1 MQVFGQVFGQLFGWM
16 GGTRPGFNIDD
27 ATPQD
32 LPACGDIHRESFAQA
47 WEDGTL
53 ATMLK
58 TKGTAALVAR
68 ASKPAD
74 HPVRGFLMYRIAGPE
89 AEILTIATARK
100 ARRHGAARMLLEE
113 MIRRCLADRLE
124 EIFLEVDS
132 GNEAAIRL
140 YRSLGFAKVGEREG
154 YYQLGE
160 NEPAEDGKTGNALI
174 MRLDL
179 TD

>member
-1 MQVFGQVFGQLFGWM
+1 M

-32 LPACGDIHRESFAQA
+32 LQTCGDIHRESFVQA

-53 ATMLK
+53 AAMLK
-58 TKGTAALVAR
+58 SKGTVALVAR
-68 ASKPAD
+68 AHKPAG

-89 AEILTIATARK
+89 AEILTIATARA

-113 MIRRCLADRLE
+113 MVRRCLADRLQ

-154 YYQLGE
+154 YYRHGGKD
-160 NEPAEDGKTGNALI
+160 PAEDGRTGNALI

-179 TD
+179 GD